1 MPDDLWDRVAPL
13 LPPVPERRRRTP
25 DTCAFRRAALAGV
38 LYALRTGV
46 TWRDVPRRPRGAPE
60 SRPGTGCGTGIAGG
74 AGRAC
79 PRSRRQLCPHR
90 PLQDL
95 CLQLHRIA
103 GGPRPPA
110 RTRRSCWKPERC
122 SP

>member
-1 MPDDLWDRVAPL
+1 MRVRADLVPDDLWDRVAPL

-60 SRPGTGCGTGIAGG
+60 SRPGTGCGTGP
-74 AGRAC
+74 RPAC
-79 PRSRRQLCPHR
+79 GPYLITLQCARSRLS
-90 PLQDL
+90 
-95 CLQLHRIA
+95 
-103 GGPRPPA
+103 
-110 RTRRSCWKPERC
+110 RTP
-122 SP
+122 